1 MSPGLVAHD
10 PSAPDYRGTSPYEW
24 GGKQRAAFASIAR
37 TLAALALAGS
47 LSGCLVGPD
56 YERPQPATAP
66 TPEFKETSDSYFRPA
81 IPRDAI
87 DRGKWWSMYGD
98 PALDQLAAQVD
109 VSNQNLQDLGG
120 RLSPGHCADPSEPV
134 GALSDHRLYRL
145 GDPEQ
150 LGRQP

>member
-24 GGKQRAAFASIAR
+24 GGKQRAAFASITR

-66 TPEFKETSDSYFRPA
+66 TPEFKETSDTRFRPA

-98 PALDQLAAQVD
+98 P
-109 VSNQNLQDLGG
+109 
-120 RLSPGHCADPSEPV
+120 
-134 GALSDHRLYRL
+134 GAR
-145 GDPEQ
+145 
-150 LGRQP
+150 